1 MQKSRSYRDLRVWKE
16 AFDFVKNIYLITV
29 KFPGREIYGLTNQ
42 TRRAAVSI
50 PANIAERQGRHSA
63 REFRQFLGIALG
75 SISEL
80 ETHLIISEKIEY
92 LSQDE
97 LDPLIIK
104 LDDFRKMIKSLS
116 NKLK

>member
-1 MQKSRSYRDLRVWKE
+1 MQKSGSYPDLRVWKE
-16 AFDFVKNIYLITV
+16 AINFVSDIYLITA
-29 KFPGREIYGLTNQ
+29 KFPGKEIYGLTNQ
-42 TRRAAVSI
+42 IRRAAVSI
-50 PANIAERQGRHSA
+50 PANIAEGQGRHSPG
-63 REFRQFLGIALG
+63 EFRQFLGIALG

-97 LDPLIIK
+97 LDPLLLK

-116 NKLK
+116 NEWT